1 MANSLSVL
9 NREFWSNEMQKV
21 LFVENTAVY
30 VANTRLKDQLGGDG
44 DTGNRPILSSPIIST
59 YTPGSD
65 LTDVDLTATNE
76 QLTITT
82 WKAASI
88 YVDDTDMKQNFYGA
102 ASESARRMQQQH
114 NNVIEQAVMTEV
126 TNATHTV
133 DAGSVGGSAGSNIS
147 LNTDNAPQVFTAA
160 HTKLYS
166 VDAPMGNRIAI
177 IGAHTLETLRLQ
189 QAGRPTGLGDQVTQ
203 NGIVGPLFGWQIV
216 YNNNLR
222 FSATLTMSTNPSDGD
237 TVTIAG
243 VVFTFRTTQ
252 GALAGSVNICSDAA
266 HTVTS
271 FVASINTPQTTV
283 AEVTDAGFNAL
294 SGADVLL
301 LQKRGIVATD
311 NTTTIGIVG
320 YGDIVVSETLTAAP
334 NVWSAQLQ
342 DSLFLIKGAID
353 LVVQIPPKVEV
364 TRVEKRFGE
373 RVKSLSGY
381 GKKTFA
387 DGAREM
393 VRVKFDASAWA

>member
-1 MANSLSVL
+1 
-9 NREFWSNEMQKV
+9 MQKV

-30 VANTRLKDQLGGDG
+30 IANTRLKDQLGGDG
-44 DTGNRPILSSPIIST
+44 DTGNRPILSLPTIGT

-65 LTDVDLTATNE
+65 ISDTDLTATNE
-76 QLTITT
+76 QLSIAT
-82 WKAASI
+82 WKYASV
-88 YVDDTDMKQNFYGA
+88 YVDDTDLKQNYYGA
-102 ASESARRMQQQH
+102 AEESARRMQQQH

-133 DAGSVGGSAGSNIS
+133 DAGSLGGSSGSNIS
-147 LNTDNAPQVFTAA
+147 LNTDNIPQVFTAA

-166 VDAPMGNRIAI
+166 VDAPMGNRIAV
-177 IGAHTLETLRLQ
+177 IGAHFLETLRLQ
-189 QAGRPTGLGDQVTQ
+189 QAGRPTSLGDQVNA
-203 NGIVGPLFGWQIV
+203 NGVVGPLFGWQIV

-222 FSATLTMSTNPSDGD
+222 YSATLTMSTNPSDGD

-266 HTVTS
+266 HSVTN
-271 FVASINTPQTTV
+271 FVAFLNAPTTTV
-283 AEVTDAGFNAL
+283 AESTDAGYNAL
-294 SGADVLL
+294 SGADAFIM
-301 LQKRGIVATD
+301 QKRGIVATD

-320 YGDIVVSETLTAAP
+320 YGDIVVSETLTAAA

-342 DSLFLIKGAID
+342 DSLFTIKGSID

-393 VRVKFDASAWA
+393 VRVKIDASAWA